1 MPNFRRF
8 LLALLFP
15 FLSAVLVIAQ
25 QNTGDV
31 QVRVTFSD
39 GHGCHQ
45 PLRLDLTGS
54 NNASQDRAYT
64 NNECM
69 ASFTNLESG
78 NYHIVVSGEGIET
91 TDSGIFEVDG
101 RKTGQRQFIPV
112 KRTNEAASLPA
123 SAASTNAMVSAAQL
137 AIPRDAQKEFD
148 KANGLIAK
156 ENWPKAQEKL
166 TKALEIYPQ
175 YVEAYNNLGVVV
187 GRMGNTSAEKEN
199 LEKAVTI
206 NPRFAPAYVNLGK
219 LSIKLRD
226 FVTAEAYFVKAVASG
241 AADSLTLTLLANVQ
255 LLNKHF
261 EQAVSTCLN
270 LHNGPPA
277 PHTFCHY
284 ISAHAMENEN
294 RIADARQELKLFL
307 TEESSGPRADQVRKE
322 LAALQAR

>member
-1 MPNFRRF
+1 MVLRHVLISLSLSVF
-8 LLALLFP
+8 LLH
-15 FLSAVLVIAQ
+15 AQ
-25 QNTGDV
+25 ERIGDV
-31 QVRVTFSD
+31 QVRVTFSN
-39 GHGCHQ
+39 GNSCHQ
-45 PLRLDLTGS
+45 QLRLDLTGS
-54 NNASQDRAYT
+54 ARQSTAYT

-69 ASFTNLESG
+69 ASFTNMEAG

-101 RKTGQRQFIPV
+101 RKAGQHQFISV

-156 ENWPKAQEKL
+156 ENWSKAQEKL

-175 YVEAYNNLGVVV
+175 YVEAYNNVGVVV
-187 GRMGNTSAEKEN
+187 GRMGDTSAEKEN

-270 LHNGPPA
+270 LHNGPPV

-307 TEESSGPRADQVRKE
+307 TEESLGPRADQVRKE
-322 LAALQAR
+322 LAALQAH